1 MPDTGADGLGCSEC
15 QLYCNEPEGGTMS
28 LQIIYIDAPEGAQAD
43 MAVTGENGNA
53 IADIALVASGAT
65 DIPYATLEP
74 GAWKLDGTRKLLPEA
89 PVVGWWSRERSG
101 EDGRF
106 ETPPGI
112 ILKFSVPYSATG
124 LTFTFSPST
133 GQWCSEV
140 YVAWFNG
147 QTLLQEGIYHP
158 NDGSW
163 VLNQAVESFDQIQ
176 IELRATNHSGHFAK
190 IQRIEVGRMM
200 TFGREELTNVRL
212 VNEVDPAL
220 CVLPADILNFEV
232 IDRKDRTLLPQEN
245 QRVELVKDGSL
256 KAVQYIVS
264 STRESKNQYKIVCQ
278 SAIGLL
284 EDTYLGG
291 IYENVPLDEFVQ
303 DVLGHWP
310 FEISSYFAGVT
321 VTGYLPVCTQREAIQ
336 QLAFAI
342 GAIVSTQNGE
352 KIRFLPVP
360 GAITGK
366 FRASDVFLGG
376 SVKTSPRVAKVEV
389 VSHRYS
395 LSETEEILIQEEEI
409 SGEDVI
415 VTFDSPHHSYSIVG
429 GEITESGANWVK
441 ITADGIVTVSGKAY
455 LHSSITHTRR
465 NPAAVAKEQSNF
477 VAVSD
482 VTLIHSGNVKQALDR
497 LFNVYQ
503 LRQVTEQEVVVRGQ
517 SAGDHVASV
526 TPWGSQTQGL
536 ISSMDSTLTQNGHT
550 AVINIQGV
558 EVSLESVWMYSGE
571 IYAGGMEV
579 VY

>member
-1 MPDTGADGLGCSEC
+1 
-15 QLYCNEPEGGTMS
+15 MS
-28 LQIIYIDAPEGAQAD
+28 LEIIYIDAPEGAQAD
-43 MAVTGENGNA
+43 MAVKGENGNTV
-53 IADIALVASGAT
+53 ADTDLVAAGAP

-74 GAWKLDGTRKLLPEA
+74 GVWKLDGSRKLLPEE

-112 ILKFSVPYSATG
+112 ILKFSLPYSSTG

-133 GQWCSEV
+133 GQWCSEI

-147 QTLLQEGIYHP
+147 QVLLQEGVFHP
-158 NDGSW
+158 DDGNW
-163 VLNQAVESFDQIQ
+163 VLNQAVESFDQIH
-176 IELRATNHSGHFAK
+176 IELRATNHPGHFAK
-190 IQRIEVGRMM
+190 VQRIEIGRMM
-200 TFGREELTNVRL
+200 TFGKGELTNVRL

-220 CVLPADILNFEV
+220 CVLTADTLNFEV
-232 IDRKDRTLLPQEN
+232 IDRKNRTLLPQEN
-245 QRVELVKDGSL
+245 QRIELVKDGAL

-278 SAIGLL
+278 SVIGLL

-291 IYENVPLDEFVQ
+291 IFDAVLLENFLR
-303 DVLGHWP
+303 DVLGPWP
-310 FEISSYFAGVT
+310 FEIDSHFAGVT

-360 GAITGK
+360 TVITGK
-366 FRASDVFLGG
+366 FRSSDVFLGG

-389 VSHRYS
+389 VSHRYTPS
-395 LSETEEILIQEEEI
+395 DTEETLVREEEI
-409 SGEDVI
+409 SGEDVL
-415 VTFDSPHHSYSIVG
+415 VTFDSPHHSYAIVG
-429 GEITESGANWVK
+429 GEIIASGANWVK
-441 ITADGIVTVSGKAY
+441 ITADGIVTVTGKAY
-455 LHSSITHTRR
+455 LHNSITHTRR
-465 NPAAVAKEQSNF
+465 NPAAVAKEQSNY

-482 VTLIHSGNVKQALDR
+482 VTLIHSGNAKQALDR

-517 SAGDHVASV
+517 SAGDYVASV
-526 TPWGSQTQGL
+526 TPWGSQTKGF

-550 AVINIQGV
+550 AMVNIQGV
-558 EVSLESVWMYSGE
+558 EVSLEAVWMYAGE
-571 IYAGGMEV
+571 IYSGGMEV

>member
-1 MPDTGADGLGCSEC
+1 
-15 QLYCNEPEGGTMS
+15 MS
-28 LQIIYIDAPEGAQAD
+28 LEIIYIDAPEGAQAD
-43 MAVTGENGNA
+43 MAVSAENGNA
-53 IADIALVASGAT
+53 VADTALVAAGVP

-74 GAWKLDGTRKLLPEA
+74 GVWKLDGSRKLLPEA
-89 PVVGWWSRERSG
+89 PAVGWWSRERSG

-112 ILKFSVPYSATG
+112 ILAFSLPYSSTG

-133 GQWCSEV
+133 EQWCSEV

-147 QTLLQEGIYHP
+147 QTLLQEGTYYP
-158 NDGSW
+158 DDANW
-163 VLNQAVESFDQIQ
+163 VLNQTVESFDQIQ
-176 IELRATNHSGHFAK
+176 IELRATNHPGHFAK
-190 IQRIEVGRMM
+190 VQRIEVGRMM
-200 TFGREELTNVRL
+200 TFGKDELTNVRL

-220 CVLPADILNFEV
+220 CVLTADMLNFEV
-232 IDRKDRTLLPQEN
+232 IDRKNRTLFPQEN
-245 QRVELVKDGSL
+245 QRIELIKDGSL

-264 STRESKNQYKIVCQ
+264 STRESRNQYKIVCQ
-278 SAIGLL
+278 SVIGLL

-291 IYENVPLDEFVQ
+291 IYDAVPLEEFVQ
-303 DVLGHWP
+303 DVLGPWS
-310 FEISSYFAGVT
+310 FEIDSHFAGVT

-352 KIRFLPVP
+352 RIRFLPVP
-360 GAITGK
+360 TVITGN
-366 FRASDVFLGG
+366 FRSSDVFLGG

-395 LSETEEILIQEEEI
+395 PSDTEETLVREEEI
-409 SGEDVI
+409 SGENVI

-429 GEITESGANWVK
+429 GEITDSGANWVK
-441 ITADGIVTVSGKAY
+441 ITADGVVTVTGKAY
-455 LHSSITHTRR
+455 LHSTMTHTKR

-482 VTLIHSGNVKQALDR
+482 VTLIHSGNAKQALDR

-503 LRQVTEQEVVVRGQ
+503 LRQVTEQEVVVRTQ
-517 SAGDHVASV
+517 SAGDYVASV
-526 TPWGSQTQGL
+526 TPWGSQTRGF

-550 AVINIQGV
+550 AIINIQGV
-558 EVSLESVWMYSGE
+558 EVSLEAVWMYSGE
-571 IYAGGMEV
+571 IYSGGMEV

>member
-1 MPDTGADGLGCSEC
+1 
-15 QLYCNEPEGGTMS
+15 MS
-28 LQIIYIDAPEGAQAD
+28 LEIIYIDAPEGAQAD
-43 MAVTGENGNA
+43 MAVTAETGNA
-53 IADIALVASGAT
+53 VADTALVASGVP
-65 DIPYATLEP
+65 DIPYATLEH
-74 GAWKLDGTRKLLPEA
+74 GVWKLDGSRKLLPEE

-112 ILKFSVPYSATG
+112 ILKFSLPYSSTG

-147 QTLLQEGIYHP
+147 QILLQEGIFHP
-158 NDGSW
+158 DDGNW

-176 IELRATNHSGHFAK
+176 IELRATNHPGHFAK
-190 IQRIEVGRMM
+190 VQRIEIGRTM
-200 TFGREELTNVRL
+200 TFGKGELTNVRL

-220 CVLPADILNFEV
+220 CVLTADTLNFEV
-232 IDRKDRTLLPQEN
+232 IDRKNRTLLPQEN
-245 QRVELVKDGSL
+245 QRIELVKDGAL

-278 SAIGLL
+278 SVIGLL

-291 IYENVPLDEFVQ
+291 IYENVPLEEFVR
-303 DVLGHWP
+303 DVLGPWP

-352 KIRFLPVP
+352 KIRFIPVP
-360 GAITGK
+360 TAITGK
-366 FRASDVFLGG
+366 FHFSDVFLGG

-395 LSETEEILIQEEEI
+395 PSDTEETLIREEEI
-409 SGEDVI
+409 SGENVL
-415 VTFDSPHHSYSIVG
+415 VSFDSPHHSYAIVG
-429 GEITESGANWVK
+429 GEITDSGANWVR
-441 ITADGIVTVSGKAY
+441 ITADGIVTVTGKAY
-455 LHSSITHTRR
+455 LHNAITHTRR
-465 NPAAVAKEQSNF
+465 NPAAVAKEQSNY
-477 VAVSD
+477 VSVSD
-482 VTLIHSGNVKQALDR
+482 VTLIHSGNAKQALDR
-497 LFNVYQ
+497 LFSVYQ

-517 SAGDHVASV
+517 SAGDYVASV
-526 TPWGSQTQGL
+526 TPWDSQTQGF

-558 EVSLESVWMYSGE
+558 EVSLEAIWMYSGE
-571 IYAGGMEV
+571 IYSGGMEV

>member
-1 MPDTGADGLGCSEC
+1 
-15 QLYCNEPEGGTMS
+15 MS
-28 LQIIYIDAPEGAQAD
+28 LEIVYIDAPEGAQTD
-43 MAVTGENGNA
+43 MAVTGENGNTL
-53 IADIALVASGAT
+53 ADTALVASGT
-65 DIPYATLEP
+65 PDIPYATLEP
-74 GAWKLDGTRKLLPEA
+74 GVWKLDGTRKLLPDA
-89 PVVGWWSRERSG
+89 PVIGWWSRERSG

-112 ILKFSVPYSATG
+112 ILKFSLPYSSIG

-133 GQWCSEV
+133 GQWCSEL

-158 NDGSW
+158 DDGNW

-176 IELRATNHSGHFAK
+176 IELRATNHPGHFAK
-190 IQRIEVGRMM
+190 VQRIEVGRMM

-220 CVLPADILNFEV
+220 CVLTADTLNFEV

-245 QRVELVKDGSL
+245 QRIELVKDGAL

-278 SAIGLL
+278 SVIGVL

-291 IYENVPLDEFVQ
+291 IYEAVPLEDFVR
-303 DVLGHWP
+303 DVLDPWP
-310 FEISSYFAGVT
+310 FEISSYFTEVT

-360 GAITGK
+360 AAITGK
-366 FRASDVFLGG
+366 FRSSDVFLGG

-395 LSETEEILIQEEEI
+395 PSDTEETLIREEEI
-409 SGEDVI
+409 RGENVL
-415 VTFDSPHHSYSIVG
+415 VTFDSPHHSYAING

-441 ITADGIVTVSGKAY
+441 IAADGIVTVTGKAY
-455 LHSSITHTRR
+455 LHNSITHAKR
-465 NPAAVAKEQSNF
+465 NPAAVAKEQSNY
-477 VAVSD
+477 VSVSD

-517 SAGDHVASV
+517 SAGDYVASV
-526 TPWGSQTQGL
+526 TPWGSQTKGF